1 MQDHP
6 QAWWKGTRRVWKIY
20 PGHHIWLWQQKSY
33 ICSRNEDMKIVW
45 IHKILIYLSLCARF
59 WEKRYRPLRFALL
72 LLFDEKVFGLISSQ
86 SGIDMYNIIP
96 LLTFF
101 DLDIL
106 PYAALTISN
115 FIILINLC
123 QNALNYHCSWSDIS
137 TRNFHF
143 QYIKNFQKKETFQ
156 GWIIFFKFH

>member
-1 MQDHP
+1 MSIFVCQ
-6 QAWWKGTRRVWKIY
+6 
-20 PGHHIWLWQQKSY
+20 
-33 ICSRNEDMKIVW
+33 
-45 IHKILIYLSLCARF
+45 ILK
-59 WEKRYRPLRFALL
+59 KRYRPLRFALIL

-115 FIILINLC
+115 FII
-123 QNALNYHCSWSDIS
+123 
-137 TRNFHF
+137 
-143 QYIKNFQKKETFQ
+143 
-156 GWIIFFKFH
+156 